1 VQAIEPLGE
10 LGEGVVSNYMYM
22 SAAEV
27 LPSLLPK
34 SSMESVLHIIH
45 WKNHSFLIHSLRCIA
60 WKVSLLAHGDESPFF
75 VKLVLLGL
83 QIFKMEI
90 CSYIHTPRM

>member
-1 VQAIEPLGE
+1 VLDREEAVERRALRKVQAIEALGE

-34 SSMESVLHIIH
+34 SSMESVLHTIH
-45 WKNHSFLIHSLRCIA
+45 
-60 WKVSLLAHGDESPFF
+60 
-75 VKLVLLGL
+75 
-83 QIFKMEI
+83 
-90 CSYIHTPRM
+90 